1 MVKTYKKKKGKKTR
15 RKIRGGVKKS
25 SEESPTNA
33 STKKSRI
40 KSPTYRNLEE
50 YKEKNYTKPYFF
62 QKPMPIKPIKSAT
75 LNAPHHDAE
84 IEELLQKRKRE
95 VEELESSPRAWLPKW
110 VPGSTKPK
118 LEESKKTRTGLN
130 AFTRVPNDIAKQTFP
145 FLPPSDR
152 LLFFFGPY
160 PEGIHDNAHNKIN
173 RICKLAREYVYKLF
187 KSPWQPI
194 PIQQIKTLLVYL
206 DRIIYDPFDHSFDGT
221 GDPTKQ
227 ITDDVYEELARV
239 IRHYLESD
247 FHVRYIVNKKAD
259 FVHFP
264 ANDSY
269 RTNLKTRKQ
278 ELKPYFDNVYYLL
291 RFYKYL
297 HCPKNENGEP
307 LDKRISIPMIRE
319 FRTQGDT
326 INMEDADITNDD
338 YELIFV
344 REMPLHR
351 MLNRFLVK
359 DYRIY
364 QLMKTEGISTTFFWI
379 AHYFMTN
386 ETSMDK
392 YDFSYESENVMDMV
406 VVEWETQDNGE
417 YKHFLLD
424 SSKPEDLQE
433 FNERL
438 LKVVYSNWR
447 FAGQI
452 DATLYPDAVVVYQ
465 EAAQRFPDAFWNMN
479 DF

>member
-1 MVKTYKKKKGKKTR
+1 
-15 RKIRGGVKKS
+15 
-25 SEESPTNA
+25 
-33 STKKSRI
+33 
-40 KSPTYRNLEE
+40 
-50 YKEKNYTKPYFF
+50 
-62 QKPMPIKPIKSAT
+62 
-75 LNAPHHDAE
+75 
-84 IEELLQKRKRE
+84 
-95 VEELESSPRAWLPKW
+95 
-110 VPGSTKPK
+110 
-118 LEESKKTRTGLN
+118 
-130 AFTRVPNDIAKQTFP
+130 
-145 FLPPSDR
+145 
-152 LLFFFGPY
+152 
-160 PEGIHDNAHNKIN
+160 
-173 RICKLAREYVYKLF
+173 
-187 KSPWQPI
+187 
-194 PIQQIKTLLVYL
+194 
-206 DRIIYDPFDHSFDGT
+206 
-221 GDPTKQ
+221 
-227 ITDDVYEELARV
+227 
-239 IRHYLESD
+239 
-247 FHVRYIVNKKAD
+247 
-259 FVHFP
+259 
-264 ANDSY
+264 
-269 RTNLKTRKQ
+269 
-278 ELKPYFDNVYYLL
+278 
-291 RFYKYL
+291 
-297 HCPKNENGEP
+297 
-307 LDKRISIPMIRE
+307 MIRE

-465 EAAQRFPDAFWNMN
+465 EAAQRFPGAFWNMN
-479 DF
+479 DL